1 MARRTESGSSD
12 SQPEAPLTEE
22 EGNQLL
28 ADITRIINAWEKH
41 APNKKF
47 GGVSLE
53 EFKRQTRPS
62 FEIRE
67 EIAQTEWELERLRK
81 LVGEDDSPPP
91 KGH

>member
-1 MARRTESGSSD
+1 MARRTKSGSSE

-41 APNKKF
+41 APHKKF

-53 EFKRQTRPS
+53 EFKRKTRPS
-62 FEIRE
+62 FEVRE
-67 EIAQTEWELERLRK
+67 EIAQTEWELARLRK
-81 LVGEDDSPPP
+81 LVDEDDSPPP